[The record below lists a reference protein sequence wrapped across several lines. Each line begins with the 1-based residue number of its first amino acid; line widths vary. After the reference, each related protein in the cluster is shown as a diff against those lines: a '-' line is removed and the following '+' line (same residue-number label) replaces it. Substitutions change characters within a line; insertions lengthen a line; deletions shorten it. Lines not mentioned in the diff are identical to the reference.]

1 MFRGFTRSR
10 FQDLRVSNK
19 VWGYQI
25 RSQRLRVSENQ
36 GVNVC
41 RCWHYLHCIIVDIAD
56 LKSKKQKSWP
66 DEGEPGTAQSC
77 EKRTGNDHWQRLLR
91 CEAAQTRERCFEPDK
106 RQMEPTI
113 FGNCFHLST
122 RRVPFDRVVSGN
134 CTVGRWETVT
144 VVLRNSTSSPSLPS
158 LDSLDSLFTSSTIS
172 SADRLKQT
180 TRCIACRLVYM
191 VVNVWHGLLHSKIT
205 QFIFISN
212 LYTLGLIDYEWYC
225 C

>member
-19 VWGYQI
+19 VSKAQSI
-25 RSQRLRVSENQ
+25 RKSRGQCLSLLTLFTLYHSWH
-36 GVNVC
+36 
-41 RCWHYLHCIIVDIAD
+41 CW
-56 LKSKKQKSWP
+56 SKKQKQKSWP

-77 EKRTGNDHWQRLLR
+77 EERTGNDHWQRLLC
-91 CEAAQTRERCFEPDK
+91 CEAAQARERCFEPDK
-106 RQMEPTI
+106 TQMDKTI

-158 LDSLDSLFTSSTIS
+158 LDSLASLFTSSTIS

-205 QFIFISN
+205 QFIFI
-212 LYTLGLIDYEWYC
+212 
-225 C
+225 